1 MPTSLLAPVR
11 PILHAIARSV
21 VPETAS
27 LDDRGWGVLE
37 HTIATALAARD
48 ERTRRQVIAFVRLL
62 DVLPVLRYG
71 RRLAHLP
78 SRQRTAF
85 LERIER
91 SSVLLVR
98 RGFWGVRTLIFMGY
112 YTQPEIVSAIG
123 YRAAPGGWAVRGGTS
138 SSVPLPPPVWV
149 EP

>member
-27 LDDRGWGVLE
+27 LDDRGWSALE
-37 HTIATALAARD
+37 HTMETALAARD
-48 ERTRRQVIAFVRLL
+48 GRTRRQLTAFVRLL
-62 DVLPVLRYG
+62 EVLPVLRHG
-71 RRLAHLP
+71 RRLTQLP
-78 SRQRTAF
+78 VRQRTAF

-91 SSVLLVR
+91 SPLLLLR

-112 YTQPEIVSAIG
+112 YTQPAIVSAIG
-123 YRAAPGGWAVRGGTS
+123 YRAAPGGWAARGGTAA
-138 SSVPLPPPVWV
+138 SVPLPPPVSV